1 MRVFNLLNEEQ
12 VEKINE
18 AVETTQWQD
27 GKATAMGAAKD
38 IKQNFQI
45 TNNDPIFKKEILP
58 ILATAMFSGGI
69 KNYTFIKN
77 LVSPRLASYYDG
89 GHYDWHVDVAIMDRL
104 RTDLSFS
111 VFLRDASE
119 YEGGEMEMEIMA
131 GKKAKFKGKKGQVIV
146 YPSGLLH
153 KVNPVTSGE
162 RRVIVG
168 WINSNIKLHEH
179 RERLFEF
186 NTQLGIL
193 RKELGSKKTEVIN
206 RLYHQMVRDY
216 SE

>member
-1 MRVFNLLNEEQ
+1 
-12 VEKINE
+12 
-18 AVETTQWQD
+18 
-27 GKATAMGAAKD
+27 
-38 IKQNFQI
+38 
-45 TNNDPIFKKEILP
+45 
-58 ILATAMFSGGI
+58 
-69 KNYTFIKN
+69 
-77 LVSPRLASYYDG
+77 
-89 GHYDWHVDVAIMDRL
+89 
-104 RTDLSFS
+104 
-111 VFLRDASE
+111 
-119 YEGGEMEMEIMA
+119 MEIMS

-168 WINSNIKLHEH
+168 WINSNVKLHEH